1 MMWAPANLARLV
13 AWFLALVDRTCR
25 AFVWRR
31 ARRLPGEARAP
42 DALPAWWL
50 GEDETPPVAI
60 VTGAGSGIGRAT
72 AKHLHALGARVAVVC
87 ATLEEAEVT
96 SARIA
101 EEAEAEDR
109 AVRENEKKNNK
120 KTKPVAFGVDLRDG
134 AAVDAF
140 VAALDA
146 EPSGT
151 FAADSVRCVVHCAGV
166 MRCVF
171 SETRTSGLEE
181 TAAVNAAAPARL
193 TRLLAARRLGNETES
208 RPPRLRVV
216 TVGSFVHRAVSA
228 FEMRRWVEWVNET
241 RADFFLKNEDE
252 TETETKTRRRR
263 RRKKKSASYVPAT
276 AYACSKTAAT
286 MLSYASASRDAED
299 DDRSG
304 TDTNRADSANAF
316 RKCVVCPVLADP
328 GLVDTA
334 INREWPAAL
343 RFFYVC
349 FARRL
354 GLLASPEDAATLVCR
369 ACFLD
374 PDSPMVR
381 ASSHPPY
388 LFGAEGARLAPS
400 RVVADAETRGWCV
413 RAVER
418 WARL

>member
-1 MMWAPANLARLV
+1 MMWAPANLVRLA
-13 AWFLALVDRTCR
+13 AWFLALVDSTCR

-42 DALPAWWL
+42 DTLPAWWL
-50 GEDETPPVAI
+50 GEDETAPVAI

-72 AKHLHALGARVAVVC
+72 AKRLHALGARVAVVC

-109 AVRENEKKNNK
+109 AGNVEKKK

-146 EPSGT
+146 DNDID
-151 FAADSVRCVVHCAGV
+151 ADEVRCVIHCAGV
-166 MRCVF
+166 MRCAF
-171 SETRTSGLEE
+171 SKTKTSGLEE

-193 TRLLAARRLGNETES
+193 TELLAARLSRRLFRDEVS
-208 RPPRLRVV
+208 RSPPRLRVV
-216 TVGSFVHRAVSA
+216 TVGSFVHRAVSKR
-228 FEMRRWVEWVNET
+228 EMHRWVEWVDESHD
-241 RADFFLKNEDE
+241 ADLAHD
-252 TETETKTRRRR
+252 ETETKTKTKTKTRRRQDQ
-263 RRKKKSASYVPAT
+263 KKKSASYVPAT

-286 MLSYASASRDAED
+286 MLSFSYASRDAED
-299 DDRSG
+299 AGR
-304 TDTNRADSANAF
+304 
-316 RKCVVCPVLADP
+316 CVVCPVLADP

-343 RFFYVC
+343 RFFYVR

-354 GLLASPEDAATLVCR
+354 KLLASPEDAATLVCR

-374 PDSPMVR
+374 PDEKKMANASP
-381 ASSHPPY
+381 HPPY

-400 RVVADAETRGWCV
+400 RVVADAETRGSCV